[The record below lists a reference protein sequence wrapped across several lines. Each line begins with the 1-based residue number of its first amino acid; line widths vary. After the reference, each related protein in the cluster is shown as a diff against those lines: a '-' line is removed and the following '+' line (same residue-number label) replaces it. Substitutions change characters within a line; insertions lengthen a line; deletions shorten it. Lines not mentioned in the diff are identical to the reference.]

1 MRVRIDEIK
10 DAGLERAWD
19 MTREQVDEIVRDD
32 RAGYR
37 AGGPA
42 HVAARLDRLGRR
54 IRLRA
59 RAAADLSCPCGRC
72 LAPVTLQVPV
82 AFDLTLVPAEEAE
95 SVEHRAREE
104 QGDRGG
110 EVHSGGSFAARDV
123 EEETYE
129 GKVIDLDPI
138 VREQLLLALPGY
150 PVCQEACKGLCP
162 ACGANLN
169 ERDCGCPR
177 RAPDPRWA
185 GLEKI
190 KIQ

>member
-1 MRVRIDEIK
+1 MRVNIDEIK
-10 DAGLERAWD
+10 EAGLERAWD

-42 HVAARLDRLGRR
+42 HVTARIDRLGHRV
-54 IRLRA
+54 RLRA
-59 RAAADLSCPCGRC
+59 RAGADLTCPCGRC
-72 LAPVTLQVPV
+72 LAPVSVKVPV
-82 AFDLTLVPAEEAE
+82 DFDLTLVPAEEAAAPE
-95 SVEHRAREE
+95 PRDREE
-104 QGDRGG
+104 RQDRGDG
-110 EVHSGGSFAARDV
+110 HSGGSFARRDV

-138 VREQLLLALPGY
+138 VREQVLLALPGY
-150 PVCQEACKGLCP
+150 PVCQEGCKGLCSV
-162 ACGANLN
+162 CGANMN
-169 ERDCGCPR
+169 ERDCGCDR
-177 RAPDPRWA
+177 RVPDPRWA

>member
-1 MRVRIDEIK
+1 
-10 DAGLERAWD
+10 

-32 RAGYR
+32 RAGYQ

-72 LAPVTLQVPV
+72 LAPVTVQIPV
-82 AFDLTLVPAEEAE
+82 TFDLTLVPAEVDKAADP
-95 SVEHRAREE
+95 RARE
-104 QGDRGG
+104 DRGEG
-110 EVHSGGSFAARDV
+110 HSGSSFGPQDV

-138 VREQLLLALPGY
+138 VREQLLLALPSY
-150 PVCQEACKGLCP
+150 PVCREACKGLCP

-169 ERDCGCPR
+169 ERDCGCER

>member
-1 MRVRIDEIK
+1 MQVRVNIDEIRE
-10 DAGLERAWD
+10 AGLERAWD

-42 HVAARLDRLGRR
+42 RVAARLDRLGRR

-59 RAAADLSCPCGRC
+59 RAAAELACPCGRC
-72 LAPVTLQVPV
+72 LAPMTLKVPV
-82 AFDLTLVPAEEAE
+82 DFELTLVPTEEAE
-95 SVEHRAREE
+95 AAASRAGAERE
-104 QGDRGG
+104 DREG
-110 EVHSGGSFAARDV
+110 HSSGSFVKQDV
-123 EEETYE
+123 EEETYG
-129 GKVIDLDPI
+129 GKVIELDPI

-150 PVCQEACKGLCP
+150 PVCQEACKGLCSV
-162 ACGANLN
+162 CGANLN
-169 ERDCGCPR
+169 ERECGCER

-185 GLEKI
+185 GLEKL